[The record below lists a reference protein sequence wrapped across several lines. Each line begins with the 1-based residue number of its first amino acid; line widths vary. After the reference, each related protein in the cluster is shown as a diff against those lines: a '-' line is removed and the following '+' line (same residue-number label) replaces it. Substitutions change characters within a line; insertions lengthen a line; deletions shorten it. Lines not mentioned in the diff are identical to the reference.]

1 MKYNIDDKV
10 KVIDYNDELKN
21 NNNSKIIGY
30 KTKIID
36 IIEENGTIYYKLSG
50 LHGYFPYYYL
60 EKLEFEG
67 EITIEVIERMS
78 FNEIFELCMKYKSK
92 RWCSDIN
99 RKYCIIL
106 QAKKCPENYH
116 KEKECKS
123 KHIYSKRHI
132 GEFCGE

>member
-1 MKYNIDDKV
+1 MKYNIEDKV
-10 KVIDYNDELKN
+10 KVVDHNNELKDIG
-21 NNNSKIIGY
+21 NSKIIGY
-30 KTKIID
+30 ITKIID

-60 EKLEFEG
+60 EKIKHDG
-67 EITIEVIERMS
+67 PITIEVIENMS
-78 FNEIFELCMKYKSK
+78 SNEIFELCQTYKAK

-106 QAKKCPENYH
+106 QAKKCPEKRY
-116 KEKECKS
+116 EEGE
-123 KHIYSKRHI
+123 KHIYSRKHL